1 LETVLMISSDRIPN
15 NVDLAGN
22 KRLQRALEY
31 WQPKYLQ
38 WWRDMGPQGFQDYHQ
53 VYLRTAIS
61 VDPRGWAHFEY
72 VKLPDYRWGIFLAE
86 PVADRRIHFGQFKGQ
101 PVWQEV
107 PGEFRNQ
114 LRRLIVTQGDTEPAS
129 VEQQRM
135 LGHHC
140 PSLYDLRNLFQV
152 NVEEGRHLW
161 AMVYLLHSY
170 FGRDGRDEAEE
181 LLERQ
186 SGNRDK
192 PRMLE
197 AFNTPIETWLDFFSF
212 TMFTDRDGKSQLLS
226 LSESSL
232 DPLSRTTRFMLTEES
247 HHMFVGDT
255 GLARIIE
262 RTCQLMKESGFSEDV
277 RAVGG
282 IDLPMIQRHINFWF
296 SQSLDLHGSEVSSN
310 AANYFTNG
318 LKGRAEEDK
327 HRDDHVLAD
336 DVYLLDVIDD
346 EGRSTKREVPM
357 RNALN
362 EVLRDWYVED
372 CRNGIERWNKKIQS
386 HGINFEFYLPDRKF
400 NRRIGV
406 FAGLHF
412 DPWGQPLSPG
422 DWARRRTE
430 WLPTAA
436 DTEYLK
442 SIQARPVY
450 EPGKFANYIAP
461 PLRGINQKP
470 IDFEYVRTEA

>member
-1 LETVLMISSDRIPN
+1 MISSDRIPN
-15 NVDLAGN
+15 NVDLSSN
-22 KRLQRALEY
+22 KRLQRALEH

-38 WWRDMGPQGFQDYHQ
+38 WWREMGPQGFQDYHQ

-61 VDPRGWAHFEY
+61 VDHKGWAHFEY

-86 PVADRRIHFGQFKGQ
+86 PTPDRRIGFGQFKGQ

-129 VEQQRM
+129 VEQQRR
-135 LGHHC
+135 LGQHC

-197 AFNTPIETWLDFFSF
+197 AFNTPIETWLDFFAF

-255 GLARIIE
+255 GLGRIID
-262 RTCQLMKESGFSEDV
+262 RTCELMKQAGFSEDV
-277 RAVGG
+277 RRVGG

-296 SQSLDLHGSEVSSN
+296 SQSLDLHGSEISSN
-310 AANYFTNG
+310 AATYFTSG
-318 LKGRAEEDK
+318 LKGRAEEMK
-327 HRDDHVLAD
+327 HDDDHVLAD
-336 DVYLLDVIDD
+336 SVYLLNALD
-346 EGRSTKREVPM
+346 ETGRSSRQEVPM

-372 CRNGIERWNKKIQS
+372 CRSGLDRWNRKIAA
-386 HGINFEFYLPDRKF
+386 HGIDFQFVLPDRRF
-400 NRRIGV
+400 NRHIGV
-406 FAGLHF
+406 FARSRF
-412 DPWGQPLSPG
+412 DPSGHRVMEDEWLRRCG
-422 DWARRRTE
+422 D
-430 WLPTAA
+430 WLPTPA
-436 DTEYLK
+436 DTDYLK
-442 SIQARPVY
+442 SLQATPVY
-450 EPGKFANYIAP
+450 EPGRFANYIAP
-461 PLRGINQKP
+461 PLRGINQQP
-470 IDFEYVRTEA
+470 IDFEYVRTEI

>member
-1 LETVLMISSDRIPN
+1 MISADRIPN

-22 KRLQRALEY
+22 KRLLRALEH
-31 WQPKYLQ
+31 WQPAYLD
-38 WWRDMGPQGFQDYHQ
+38 WWREMGPPGFQDSHQ
-53 VYLRTAIS
+53 VYPRTAVS
-61 VDPRGWAHFEY
+61 VDAAGWAHFDY
-72 VKLPDYRWGIFLAE
+72 VRLPEYRWGIFLAE
-86 PVADRRIHFGQFKGQ
+86 ATIDRRIGFGQFKGQ
-101 PVWQEV
+101 PAWQEV
-107 PGEFRNQ
+107 PGEFRNP

-129 VEQQRM
+129 VEQQRL
-135 LGHHC
+135 LGQHC

-192 PRMLE
+192 PRILE
-197 AFNTPIETWLDFFSF
+197 AFNTPIETWLDFFAF

-226 LSESSL
+226 LAESSL

-255 GLARIIE
+255 GLGRIIE
-262 RTCQLMKESGFSEDV
+262 RTCELMKEAGFSEDV
-277 RAVGG
+277 RKVGG

-310 AANYFTNG
+310 AASYFTNG
-318 LKGRAEEDK
+318 LKGRAEEGK
-327 HRDDHVLAD
+327 HDDDHVLAEQ
-336 DVYLLDVIDD
+336 VYLMDIID
-346 EGRSTKREVPM
+346 EQGKPVRREVPM

-372 CRNGIERWNKKIQS
+372 CRSGIERWNKKIAA
-386 HGINFEFYLPDRKF
+386 HGIDYQFTLPDRRF
-400 NRRIGV
+400 NRHIGV
-406 FAGLHF
+406 FTGLPC
-412 DPWGQPLSPG
+412 DPSGR
-422 DWARRRTE
+422 A
-430 WLPTAA
+430 
-436 DTEYLK
+436 
-442 SIQARPVY
+442 
-450 EPGKFANYIAP
+450 
-461 PLRGINQKP
+461 
-470 IDFEYVRTEA
+470 

>member
-1 LETVLMISSDRIPN
+1 MISSERIPN
-15 NVDLAGN
+15 NVNLSSD
-22 KRLQRALEY
+22 KRLQRALEH
-31 WQPKYLQ
+31 WQPKYLD
-38 WWRDMGPQGFQDYHQ
+38 WWREMGPHGFQDHHH

-61 VDPRGWAHFEY
+61 VDPKGWAHFEY

-86 PVADRRIHFGQFKGQ
+86 PAPNRTIGFGQFKGQ
-101 PVWQEV
+101 PAWQEV

-129 VEQQRM
+129 VEQQRR
-135 LGHHC
+135 LGQHC

-197 AFNTPIETWLDFFSF
+197 AFNTPIETWLDMFAF

-226 LSESSL
+226 LSESAL

-247 HHMFVGDT
+247 HHLFVGDT
-255 GLARIIE
+255 GLGRIVE
-262 RTCQLMKESGFSEDV
+262 RTCELMKQAGFSEDV
-277 RAVGG
+277 RPLGG
-282 IDLPMIQRHINFWF
+282 IDLPTIQRHINFWF

-318 LKGRAEEDK
+318 LKGRAEEQK
-327 HRDDHVLAD
+327 YADDHVLAS
-336 DVYLLDVIDD
+336 DVYLLDG
-346 EGRSTKREVPM
+346 EEVPM

-362 EVLRDWYVED
+362 EVLRDWYVDD
-372 CRNGIERWNKKIQS
+372 CRHGLERWNKKLAS
-386 HGINFEFYLPDRKF
+386 AGIGFRFSLPDRKF
-400 NRRIGV
+400 NRHIGIY
-406 FAGLHF
+406 AGSRF
-412 DPWGQPLSPG
+412 DPGGQRV
-422 DWARRRTE
+422 DEETWTRRRDE
-430 WLPTAA
+430 WLPSPA
-436 DTEYLK
+436 DKAYLK
-442 SIQARPVY
+442 SLQAEPVF

-470 IDFEYVRTEA
+470 INFEYVRTES

>member
-1 LETVLMISSDRIPN
+1 
-15 NVDLAGN
+15 
-22 KRLQRALEY
+22 
-31 WQPKYLQ
+31 
-38 WWRDMGPQGFQDYHQ
+38 MGPQGFQDHHH
-53 VYLRTAIS
+53 VYLRTAVS
-61 VDPRGWAHFEY
+61 VDAAGWAHFDY

-86 PVADRRIHFGQFKGQ
+86 PTADRTIGFGQFKGQ
-101 PVWQEV
+101 PAWQEV

-135 LGHHC
+135 LGQHC

-197 AFNTPIETWLDFFSF
+197 AFNTPIETWLDMFAF

-226 LSESSL
+226 LSESAL

-247 HHMFVGDT
+247 HHLFVGDT
-255 GLARIIE
+255 GLGRIVE
-262 RTCQLMKESGFSEDV
+262 RTCELMKEAGFSEDV
-277 RAVGG
+277 RTVGG
-282 IDLPMIQRHINFWF
+282 IDLPTIQKHINFWF

-310 AANYFTNG
+310 AASYFTNG
-318 LKGRAEEDK
+318 LKGRAEEEK
-327 HRDDHVLAD
+327 HQDDHVLASD
-336 DVYLLDVIDD
+336 IYVVN
-346 EGRSTKREVPM
+346 GQEVPM

-362 EVLRDWYVED
+362 EVLREIGRAS
-372 CRNGIERWNKKIQS
+372 CRER
-386 HGINFEFYLPDRKF
+386 
-400 NRRIGV
+400 V
-406 FAGLHF
+406 
-412 DPWGQPLSPG
+412 
-422 DWARRRTE
+422 
-430 WLPTAA
+430 
-436 DTEYLK
+436 
-442 SIQARPVY
+442 
-450 EPGKFANYIAP
+450 
-461 PLRGINQKP
+461 
-470 IDFEYVRTEA
+470 

>member
-1 LETVLMISSDRIPN
+1 MISSELIPN
-15 NVDLAGN
+15 NVGLSDN

-38 WWRDMGPQGFQDYHQ
+38 WWRDMGPQGFQDYHR

-61 VDPRGWAHFEY
+61 VDAKGWAHFDH

-86 PVADRRIHFGQFKGQ
+86 PTPDRRIGFGQFKGR
-101 PVWQEV
+101 PAWQEV
-107 PGEFRNQ
+107 PGEFRTP

-192 PRMLE
+192 PRILE
-197 AFNTPIETWLDFFSF
+197 AFNTPIETWLDFFAF

-255 GLARIIE
+255 GLGRIIE
-262 RTCQLMKESGFSEDV
+262 RTCQLMKEAGFSEDV
-277 RAVGG
+277 RSVGG
-282 IDLPMIQRHINFWF
+282 IDLPTIQKHINFWF

-310 AANYFTNG
+310 AASYFTNG
-318 LKGRAEEDK
+318 LKGRAEEEK
-327 HRDDHVLAD
+327 HQDDHVLANEIYVMD
-336 DVYLLDVIDD
+336 LVD
-346 EGRSTKREVPM
+346 EQGRPERREVPM

-372 CRNGIERWNKKIQS
+372 CRSGIERWNKKIEA
-386 HGINFEFYLPDRKF
+386 HGIDFRFTLPDRRF
-400 NRRIGV
+400 NRQIGV
-406 FAGLHF
+406 FSGLRFEPSGRPIGEEQWQQRRF
-412 DPWGQPLSPG
+412 D
-422 DWARRRTE
+422 
-430 WLPTAA
+430 WLPSPA
-436 DTEYLK
+436 DLEYVK
-442 SIQARPVY
+442 SLQARPVY
-450 EPGKFANYIAP
+450 GRGQFANYIAP
-461 PLRGINQKP
+461 PLRGINQQP
-470 IDFEYVRTEA
+470 LDFEYVRTET

>member
-1 LETVLMISSDRIPN
+1 MISAEKIPN
-15 NVDLAGN
+15 NVNLSSN
-22 KRLQRALEY
+22 KRLQRALEH
-31 WQPKYLQ
+31 WQPKYIQ
-38 WWRDMGPQGFQDYHQ
+38 WWKDMGPQGFQDYHQ
-53 VYLRTAIS
+53 VYVRTAVS
-61 VDPRGWAHFEY
+61 VDPSGWAHFEY
-72 VKLPDYRWGIFLAE
+72 VKLPEYRWGIFLAD
-86 PVADRRIHFGQFKGQ
+86 PVHDRKIGFGDFFGQ

-129 VEQQRM
+129 VEQQRL
-135 LGHHC
+135 LGQHC

-170 FGRDGRDEAEE
+170 FGKDGRDEAEE

-197 AFNTPIETWLDFFSF
+197 AFNTPIETWLDFFAF

-232 DPLSRTTRFMLTEES
+232 DPLARTTRFMLTEES

-255 GLARIIE
+255 GLGRIID
-262 RTCQLMKESGFSEDV
+262 RSCQLMKEAGFSEDV
-277 RAVGG
+277 RRVGG
-282 IDLPMIQRHINFWF
+282 VDLPTIQKHINFWF

-310 AANYFTNG
+310 AASYFTNG
-318 LKGRAEEDK
+318 LKGRAEEQK
-327 HRDDHVLAD
+327 HDDDHVLGG
-336 DVYLLDVIDD
+336 DVYVLDLLD
-346 EGRSTKREVPM
+346 EHGHPARREVPM

-372 CRNGIERWNKKIQS
+372 CRSGLERWNRKIDA
-386 HGINFEFYLPDRKF
+386 HGIDFRFTLPDRKF
-400 NRRIGV
+400 NRAIGV
-406 FAGLHF
+406 FSGARFEPSGR
-412 DPWGQPLSPG
+412 PISGEEWE
-422 DWARRRTE
+422 RRRGD
-430 WLPTAA
+430 WLPTTA
-436 DTEYLK
+436 DTDYLK
-442 SIQARPVY
+442 SLQAAPVFKR
-450 EPGKFANYIAP
+450 GRFANYSAP
-461 PLRGINQKP
+461 PLHGVNHQP
-470 IDFEYVRTEA
+470 IDFEYVRTDA

>member
-1 LETVLMISSDRIPN
+1 
-15 NVDLAGN
+15 VD
-22 KRLQRALEY
+22 
-31 WQPKYLQ
+31 
-38 WWRDMGPQGFQDYHQ
+38 
-53 VYLRTAIS
+53 S
-61 VDPRGWAHFEY
+61 RGWAHFDY

-86 PVADRRIHFGQFKGQ
+86 PEHDRRIGFGQFKGQ
-101 PVWQEV
+101 PAWQEV
-107 PGEFRNQ
+107 PGEFRNP

-135 LGHHC
+135 LGRCC
-140 PSLYDLRNLFQV
+140 PSMYDLRNLFQV

-197 AFNTPIETWLDFFSF
+197 AFNAPIETWLDFFAF

-255 GLARIIE
+255 GLGRIIE

-277 RAVGG
+277 HKVGG

-296 SQSLDLHGSEVSSN
+296 SLSLDLHGGEVSSN

-327 HRDDHVLAD
+327 YKDDHVLAEGI
-336 DVYLLDVIDD
+336 YFLDGVD
-346 EGRSTKREVPM
+346 EAGAAGAAGGADPERAQRGPARLVRRGLPQ
-357 RNALN
+357 RHRAL
-362 EVLRDWYVED
+362 EQEDRQLRHQLPASSCPTASFIATSASSRGCGSIHLDTGSAT
-372 CRNGIERWNKKIQS
+372 RNGRGAAMS
-386 HGINFEFYLPDRKF
+386 GCP
-400 NRRIGV
+400 RRLTRNISR
-406 FAGLHF
+406 AC
-412 DPWGQPLSPG
+412 
-422 DWARRRTE
+422 RRRPSSSE
-430 WLPTAA
+430 GSSPTTSRRRCGA
-436 DTEYLK
+436 
-442 SIQARPVY
+442 SISSRLISSTCVQRRDSYRSWRRHDGARDR
-450 EPGKFANYIAP
+450 
-461 PLRGINQKP
+461 LRGP
-470 IDFEYVRTEA
+470 CRWVRHDAL

>member
-1 LETVLMISSDRIPN
+1 MISSDRIPN
-15 NVDLAGN
+15 NVDLSGN
-22 KRLQRALEY
+22 KRLQRALEH
-31 WQPKYLQ
+31 WQPRYLQ
-38 WWRDMGPQGFQDYHQ
+38 WWREMGPQGFQEYHH

-61 VDPRGWAHFEY
+61 VDSKGWAHFDY

-86 PVADRRIHFGQFKGQ
+86 PEHDRRIPFGDLLGQ

-129 VEQQRM
+129 VEQQRL
-135 LGHHC
+135 LGQHC

-192 PRMLE
+192 PRILE
-197 AFNTPIETWLDFFSF
+197 AFNTPIDTWLDFFAF

-232 DPLSRTTRFMLTEES
+232 DPLSRTTRFMLTEEA

-255 GLARIIE
+255 GLSRIVE
-262 RTCQLMKESGFSEDV
+262 RTCQLLRESGFSSDV
-277 RAVGG
+277 RKVGG
-282 IDLPMIQRHINFWF
+282 LDFELIQRYVNFWF

-310 AANYFTNG
+310 AASYFANG
-318 LKGRAEEDK
+318 LKGRAEEE
-327 HRDDHVLAD
+327 RRTDDHVLAS
-336 DVYLLDVIDD
+336 DVYHMDIVD
-346 EGRSTKREVPM
+346 EAGRVSRREVPM

-362 EVLRDWYVED
+362 EVLRDWYVAD
-372 CRNGIERWNKKIQS
+372 CQKGIDRWNARIAQ
-386 HGINFEFYLPDRKF
+386 HGIDFRFSLPDRKF
-400 NRRIGV
+400 NRHVGV
-406 FAGLHF
+406 FTAVHA
-412 DPWGQPLSPG
+412 DPQGHLLSEVE
-422 DWARRRTE
+422 WERRRHE
-430 WLPTAA
+430 WLPSAA
-436 DTEYLK
+436 DKAYVMSL
-442 SIQARPVY
+442 QAQPVY
-450 EPGKFANYIAP
+450 EAGKFANYIAP
-461 PLRGINQKP
+461 PRHGINHQP

>member
-1 LETVLMISSDRIPN
+1 MISAERIPN
-15 NVDLAGN
+15 NVGLSSD
-22 KRLQRALEY
+22 KRLQRALEH
-31 WQPKYLQ
+31 WQPKFLQ
-38 WWRDMGPQGFQDYHQ
+38 WWREMGPEGFQDYHQ
-53 VYLRTAIS
+53 VYLRTAVS
-61 VDPRGWAHFEY
+61 VDASGWAHFEY

-86 PVADRRIHFGQFKGQ
+86 PTHDRRINFGQFKGQ

-107 PGEFRNQ
+107 PGEFRTP

-129 VEQQRM
+129 VEQQRR
-135 LGHHC
+135 LGQCC

-161 AMVYLLHSY
+161 AMVYLLHSH
-170 FGRDGRDEAEE
+170 FGRDGRDEAEQ
-181 LLERQ
+181 LLERH
-186 SGNRDK
+186 SGSVDK

-197 AFNTPIETWLDFFSF
+197 AFNTPIETWLDFFAF

-255 GLARIIE
+255 GLGRIIE

-277 RAVGG
+277 RTRGG
-282 IDLPMIQRHINFWF
+282 IDLPTIQRHVNFWF

-318 LKGRAEEDK
+318 LKGRAEENK
-327 HRDDHVLAD
+327 HDDDHVLAQE
-336 DVYLLDVIDD
+336 VYLMALVD
-346 EGRSTKREVPM
+346 EAGRTTKQEVPL

-372 CRNGIERWNKKIQS
+372 CRSGIERWNKKIAGY
-386 HGINFEFYLPDRKF
+386 GIDFRFELADRRF
-400 NRRIGV
+400 HRQIGV

-412 DPWGQPLSPG
+412 DPSGRQLSA
-422 DWARRRTE
+422 DEWQRRRNE
-430 WLPTAA
+430 WLPSDGDTLYVKSLQAA
-436 DTEYLK
+436 
-442 SIQARPVY
+442 PVY
-450 EPGKFANYIAP
+450 ERGKFANYIAP
-461 PLRGINQKP
+461 PQRGINHQA

>member
-1 LETVLMISSDRIPN
+1 MISNERIPN
-15 NVDLAGN
+15 NVDLSSN
-22 KRLQRALEY
+22 KRLQRALEH

-38 WWRDMGPQGFQDYHQ
+38 WWKDMGPQGFQDYHH

-61 VDPRGWAHFEY
+61 VDPKGWAHFEY
-72 VKLPDYRWGIFLAE
+72 VKLPEYRWGIFLAE
-86 PVADRRIHFGQFKGQ
+86 PTSDRRINFGDLKGL
-101 PVWQEV
+101 PAWQEV

-114 LRRLIVTQGDTEPAS
+114 LRRLVVTQGDTEPAS

-181 LLERQ
+181 LLERH

-197 AFNTPIETWLDFFSF
+197 AFNTPIETWLDFFCF

-226 LSESSL
+226 LSESAL

-262 RTCQLMKESGFSEDV
+262 RTCQLVKEAGYSGDV
-277 RAVGG
+277 RKVGG
-282 IDLPMIQRHINFWF
+282 IDFEMIQRHINFWF

-310 AANYFTNG
+310 AASYFSNG
-318 LKGRAEEDK
+318 LKGRAEEDRHK
-327 HRDDHVLAD
+327 DDHVLTND
-336 DVYLLDVIDD
+336 IYLLDVLDD
-346 EGRSTKREVPM
+346 DGRLTRREVPM

-372 CRNGIERWNKKIQS
+372 CRSGLERWNKKIAS
-386 HGINFEFYLPDRKF
+386 YGIDFQFYLPDRKF
-400 NRRIGV
+400 NRHIGI
-406 FAGLHF
+406 FSGLYF
-412 DPWGQPLSPG
+412 TPSGEPLSPEE
-422 DWARRRTE
+422 WQRRKAA
-430 WLPTAA
+430 WLPSPS

-442 SIQARPVY
+442 SIQATPVY

-470 IDFEYVRTEA
+470 IDFEYVRTEL

>member
-1 LETVLMISSDRIPN
+1 MNLNDRIPN
-15 NVDLAGN
+15 NVDLSGN
-22 KRLQRALEY
+22 KRLQRALEH

-38 WWRDMGPQGFQDYHQ
+38 WWSEMGPQGFQQYHQ
-53 VYLRTAIS
+53 VYLRTAVS
-61 VDPRGWAHFEY
+61 VDAKGWAHFEY

-86 PVADRRIHFGQFKGQ
+86 PTPDRRINFGQFKGQ
-101 PVWQEV
+101 PAWQEV

-197 AFNTPIETWLDFFSF
+197 AFNTPIETWLDFFAF

-255 GLARIIE
+255 GLSRIVE
-262 RTCQLMKESGFSEDV
+262 RTCQLMKEAGFSEDV
-277 RAVGG
+277 RTVGG
-282 IDLPMIQRHINFWF
+282 IDLATIQKYVNFWF

-327 HRDDHVLAD
+327 HGDDHVLTD
-336 DVYLLDVIDD
+336 DVYLLDVIGDD
-346 EGRSTKREVPM
+346 GRLTKREVPM

-362 EVLRDWYVED
+362 EVLRDWYVDD
-372 CRNGIERWNKKIQS
+372 CRSGLDRWNKRIAA
-386 HGINFEFYLPDRKF
+386 HGIDFEFCLPDRKF
-400 NRRIGV
+400 NRNIGI
-406 FAGLHF
+406 FAGLRF
-412 DPWGQPLSPG
+412 DPSGRALSPAEWKRHQG
-422 DWARRRTE
+422 DW
-430 WLPTAA
+430 LPSPK
-436 DTEYLK
+436 DNEYLK
-442 SIQARPVY
+442 SIQATPVY

-461 PLRGINQKP
+461 PIRGVNQKP
-470 IDFEYVRTEA
+470 IDFEYVRTEL

>member
-1 LETVLMISSDRIPN
+1 MISAERIPN
-15 NVDLAGN
+15 NVGLQSD
-22 KRLQRALEY
+22 KRLQRALEH
-31 WQPKYLQ
+31 WQPKFLQ
-38 WWRDMGPQGFQDYHQ
+38 WWREMGPQGFQDYHQ
-53 VYLRTAIS
+53 VYLRTAVS
-61 VDPRGWAHFEY
+61 VDASGWAHFEY

-86 PVADRRIHFGQFKGQ
+86 PTHDRRINFGQFKGQ

-107 PGEFRNQ
+107 PGEFRNP

-129 VEQQRM
+129 VEQQRR
-135 LGHHC
+135 LGQCC

-161 AMVYLLHSY
+161 AMVYLLHSH
-170 FGRDGRDEAEE
+170 FGRDGRDEAEQ
-181 LLERQ
+181 LLERH
-186 SGNRDK
+186 SGNVDK

-197 AFNTPIETWLDFFSF
+197 AFNTPIETWLDFFAF

-255 GLARIIE
+255 GLGRIIE

-277 RAVGG
+277 RTRGG
-282 IDLPMIQRHINFWF
+282 IDLPTIQRHVNFWF
-296 SQSLDLHGSEVSSN
+296 SQSLDLHGGEVSSN

-318 LKGRAEEDK
+318 LKGRAEESK
-327 HRDDHVLAD
+327 HDDDHVLAH
-336 DVYLLDVIDD
+336 DVYMMALVDQA
-346 EGRSTKREVPM
+346 GRTTNQEVPL

-372 CRNGIERWNKKIQS
+372 CRSGVERWNKKIAG
-386 HGINFEFYLPDRKF
+386 HGIDFRFELPDRRF
-400 NRRIGV
+400 HRQIGV
-406 FAGLHF
+406 FSGLHF
-412 DPWGQPLSPG
+412 DPSGRQLSA
-422 DWARRRTE
+422 DEWERRRSE
-430 WLPTAA
+430 WLPSDGDTA
-436 DTEYLK
+436 YVK
-442 SIQARPVY
+442 SLQAAPVY
-450 EPGKFANYIAP
+450 ERGKFANYIAP
-461 PLRGINQKP
+461 PLRGINHQA

>member
-1 LETVLMISSDRIPN
+1 
-15 NVDLAGN
+15 
-22 KRLQRALEY
+22 
-31 WQPKYLQ
+31 
-38 WWRDMGPQGFQDYHQ
+38 
-53 VYLRTAIS
+53 
-61 VDPRGWAHFEY
+61 
-72 VKLPDYRWGIFLAE
+72 
-86 PVADRRIHFGQFKGQ
+86 
-101 PVWQEV
+101 
-107 PGEFRNQ
+107 
-114 LRRLIVTQGDTEPAS
+114 
-129 VEQQRM
+129 M

-186 SGNRDK
+186 SGDRDK

-277 RAVGG
+277 RRVGG
-282 IDLPMIQRHINFWF
+282 IDLAMIQRHINFWF
-296 SQSLDLHGSEVSSN
+296 SQSLDLHGSEMSSN

-346 EGRSTKREVPM
+346 DGRPTRREVPM

-372 CRNGIERWNKKIQS
+372 CRNGIERWNKKVQS
-386 HGINFEFYLPDRKF
+386 HGIDFEFYLPDRKF
-400 NRRIGV
+400 NRQIGV

-412 DPWGQPLSPG
+412 DPWGQPLSPEE
-422 DWARRRTE
+422 WSRRRTE
-430 WLPTAA
+430 WLPTPA